1 MKRKKMTNHRGN
13 QIGSNKVFV
22 VGLDGG
28 TFDLVRS
35 WAKEGSLPT
44 FKRLMEEGMSDDL
57 TVELPPGTVPNWP
70 SFMTGKNAGKHG
82 VIYWFSREKESW
94 KWSVINSHSI
104 KEKTI
109 WEIVASNGKK
119 FISINVPLTYPP
131 KPINGLMITGL
142 LTPPSAKVFTHPPE
156 LQDEI
161 CSEVGQYKIYPDVI
175 YREGQEEKF
184 LVSLMETLD
193 IRFRTS
199 RYLMDR
205 YDWDLFMIVFSET
218 DAIQHAFWKLID
230 PMHPKYEKRLA
241 QQYGKGILQVYQK
254 IDQFLADYLKRLEK
268 GTTLMLMSDHG
279 AGPFYKKFYTNNW
292 LRDLGLLSLK
302 KTPWSLF
309 KYWSFRNGFTM
320 QNIYRLFMKTGLAN
334 WRRRVDKNESAESLI
349 RKCFL
354 SYRDIDWDET
364 KAFAFG
370 GLGQIYLSAGE
381 DKTAGTRHQD
391 GEYEKV
397 RELIIR
403 ELREV
408 KVPGG
413 EHLVEKIFKK
423 EEIYSGPNLSILPDI
438 IFKPIPGYLDPGDF
452 EFFSNKIFDEGVGAS
467 GSHRQNGLFLIWGDS
482 VKSGGILKGPR
493 IHDLAPTILHLLG
506 LPIPSDMDGKVI
518 SEALEGEWLGKHPIQ
533 YETALEEQDR
543 KGLSYSEDEEK
554 EIKEKLKGLGYLG

>member
-1 MKRKKMTNHRGN
+1 MTNHRGD
-13 QIGSNKVFV
+13 QTGSNKVFV

-109 WEIVASNGKK
+109 WEIVASYGKK

-131 KPINGLMITGL
+131 KPIDGLMITGL
-142 LTPPSAKVFTHPPE
+142 LTPPSAKIFTHPPE

-161 CSEVGQYKIYPDVI
+161 SSKVGPYKIYPDVI

-184 LVSLMETLD
+184 FAGLMETLD

-218 DAIQHAFWKLID
+218 DAIQHAFWKFID
-230 PMHPKYEKRLA
+230 PMHPKYEERMA
-241 QQYGKGILQVYQK
+241 RQYGQGILRVYQK
-254 IDQFLADYLKRLEK
+254 IDQFLGDYLKRLEK
-268 GTTLMLMSDHG
+268 GTALILMSDHG

-292 LRDLGLLSLK
+292 LRNLGFLTLK
-302 KTPWSLF
+302 KSPWSLF
-309 KYWSFRNGFTM
+309 KYWSFRKGFTL
-320 QNIYRLFMKTGLAN
+320 QNLYRLLMRTGFAN

-370 GLGQIYLSAGE
+370 GLGQIYLSARKGRE
-381 DKTAGTRHQD
+381 EGTLHGY
-391 GEYEKV
+391 GEYEKI

-403 ELREV
+403 RLQEV
-408 KVPGG
+408 EVPEGG
-413 EHLVEKIFKK
+413 PLVEKIFRK
-423 EEIYSGPNLSILPDI
+423 EDLYSGPNLSILPDI

-518 SEALEGEWLGKHPIQ
+518 SEALTEEWLGKHPIQ
-533 YETALEEQDR
+533 YETGSAEQDR
-543 KGLSYSEDEEK
+543 NGLSYSEDEEK